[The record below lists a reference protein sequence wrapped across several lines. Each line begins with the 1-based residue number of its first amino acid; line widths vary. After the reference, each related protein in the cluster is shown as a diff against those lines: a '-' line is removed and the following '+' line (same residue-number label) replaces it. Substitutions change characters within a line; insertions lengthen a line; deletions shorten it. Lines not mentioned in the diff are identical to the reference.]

1 VTVFQPRPNNERPSS
16 SGWRIAIAGTGGQ
29 GVITVAKVLCEAFVA
44 LGHDVASSQL
54 HGMAQR
60 GGSVQSAVLID
71 CGISPVIAHGAADF
85 VLGLEPVETARALPL
100 MSQRTRVF
108 MNTTPVVP
116 FVLAQRYVLEKPGAD
131 YPDVNGLIEQVSAVA
146 GPVHPFDATK
156 LAAEAG
162 SPRTLNVLMLGCL
175 LGTGAL
181 PCTPERFWES
191 VGRIVPAPL
200 VKANTGAFLAGVAA
214 VPKLQVAEARS

>member
-1 VTVFQPRPNNERPSS
+1 VTVFQPRPDNERPGS

-29 GVITVAKVLCEAFVA
+29 GVITAAKVLCEAFVA
-44 LGHDVASSQL
+44 MGHDVVSSQL

-60 GGSVQSAVLID
+60 GGSVQSAVLIA

-116 FVLAQRYVLEKPGAD
+116 FVLAQRYVLDKPGAD
-131 YPDVNGLIEQVSAVA
+131 YPDVDGLIGQVSAVA
-146 GPVHPFDATK
+146 GQVHPFDATR
-156 LAAEAG
+156 LATESG

-200 VKANTGAFLAGVAA
+200 VTANTGAYLAGVAV
-214 VPKLQVAEARS
+214 VPRLQVAEARS